1 MIVTYSVILL
11 LTGDTENNEVE
22 VLYEMKN
29 NVYKVKLFPKR
40 QIKLLLGV
48 SVIVER
54 LS

>member
-11 LTGDTENNEVE
+11 ITGDTENNEVE
-22 VLYEMKN
+22 VSCERKN
-29 NVYKVKLFPKR
+29 NVYKVKMFPKGH
-40 QIKLLLGV
+40 IKLLLGV

>member
-22 VLYEMKN
+22 VLYERKN
-29 NVYKVKLFPKR
+29 NVYKLFPKR

-48 SVIVER
+48 SVIVKR